1 MSTTLKHA
9 VFKGFSFITRDLR
22 LFSSDAFFFLRTYT
36 VRSAQNM
43 QTRSLTRSEHT
54 YVNVRKKNASLEN
67 SLYCFAIAVFC
78 SLQMT

>member
-22 LFSSDAFFFLRTYT
+22 LFSSDAFFLRTYI
-36 VRSAQNM
+36 VRSAQNT